1 MAENISETMASI
13 KSTLRSIEIQLTEG
27 GFPSDGLADFKAS
40 IDDIRLRIWAVLTA
54 GTAEEYEAFSR
65 RFRLRRA
72 REICRAVNDDFG
84 HNGVYLDPAELDDLR
99 EEARKLVAAIERAGT
114 QGEEQV

>member
-13 KSTLRSIEIQLTEG
+13 KATLRSIEIQLTEG

-54 GTAEEYEAFSR
+54 GNVDEYQAFSR

-84 HNGVYLDPAELDDLR
+84 HNGVYLDPTELESLR
-99 EEARKLVAAIERAGT
+99 EEARKLVAAIERTTAGGDET
-114 QGEEQV
+114 V